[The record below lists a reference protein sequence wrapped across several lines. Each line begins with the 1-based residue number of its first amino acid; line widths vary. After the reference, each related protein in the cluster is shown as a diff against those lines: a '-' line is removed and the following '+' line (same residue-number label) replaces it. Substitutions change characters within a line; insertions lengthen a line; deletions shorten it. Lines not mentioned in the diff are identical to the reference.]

1 MTSEEAS
8 QQAKIN
14 ALRSLQAA
22 GLFDA
27 KTDNPQNLNLVP
39 PQETMQ
45 ANPSNLVNAMQGT
58 DREQQLKDLFN
69 AAKQ

>member
-1 MTSEEAS
+1 MTPEEAS

-27 KTDNPQNLNLVP
+27 KTDNPQNLNLTL

-45 ANPSNLVNAMQGT
+45 ANPSNLVNAIQGT
-58 DREQQLKDLFN
+58 DREQQLKDLLN
-69 AAKQ
+69 QAK